1 MNQTAHK
8 PPSYYSFII
17 TLLRPLYRQWLMYK
31 KDTLPHYDDEMAQ
44 RFGERYPSVPAGRVI
59 WCHAVSL
66 GELNTAYSLLQILLS
81 HGFVLFITTTTQTG
95 YSRISELFD
104 GEIAKKQ
111 VAYSFVPIDDRAV
124 IKRFLAHVRP
134 VMALFIETELWAN
147 TLYALKQQHIL
158 SVLVNARLND
168 KSYRNYAKFAKVTQS
183 MLENLSLIIAQ
194 DTQSAKRFAKLGAD
208 DNKIKQ
214 AMSLKWATK
223 PIDPILPK
231 VQLNRPVWVAAS
243 THEGEEA
250 ICLLAHQA
258 ILQTYPNALLL
269 LVPRHP
275 NRFDAVHQ
283 LCLDSGLNTT
293 RRSTITLDVLDEKT
307 QVYLADSMGELL
319 IWYAIGDV
327 AFVGGSL
334 VDKGG
339 HNPIEPA
346 YFAKPMIVG
355 QYTKNCD
362 VLVDEFIKMAAMV
375 KIFDGSEL
383 AGAVLTWLDDKKA
396 NEKGKKAKQLVAC
409 HQHADKVQ
417 AQFILELMFAKK
429 RVQ

>member
-8 PPSYYSFII
+8 PPIYYSSII
-17 TLLRPLYRQWLMYK
+17 ALLHPLYRQWVMYK

-44 RFGERYPSVPAGRVI
+44 RFGGRYPDVPAGKVI

-66 GELNTAYSLLQILLS
+66 GELNTAYSLLQILLN
-81 HGFVLFITTTTQTG
+81 HGFSLFVTSTTQTG
-95 YSRISELFD
+95 YNRTSELFCD
-104 GEIAKKQ
+104 EITKKT
-111 VAYSFVPIDDRAV
+111 VAHSFVPIDDRVV

-168 KSYRNYAKFAKVTQS
+168 RSYRNYAKFAKVTQS
-183 MLENLSLIIAQ
+183 MLDNLSLIIAQ
-194 DTQSAKRFAKLGAD
+194 DTHSAKRFAKLGAD

-223 PIDPILPK
+223 PINPILPK

-243 THEGEEA
+243 THEGEEVA
-250 ICLLAHQA
+250 CLLAHQV
-258 ILQTYPNALLL
+258 ILQTYPNAILL

-275 NRFDAVHQ
+275 KRFDEVWQ
-283 LCLDSGLNTT
+283 LCLDSGLNVA
-293 RRSTITLDVLDEKT
+293 RRSTTTLDELDEET

-334 VDKGG
+334 VNKGG

-346 YFAKPMIVG
+346 YFAKPMIIG

-383 AGAVLTWLDDKKA
+383 AEAVLTWFDDKKA
-396 NEKGKKAKQLVAC
+396 NEKGKKAKQLVTYY
-409 HQHADKVQ
+409 QHADKMQ
-417 AQFILELMFAKK
+417 AQLILDLMFAKK
-429 RVQ
+429 RV